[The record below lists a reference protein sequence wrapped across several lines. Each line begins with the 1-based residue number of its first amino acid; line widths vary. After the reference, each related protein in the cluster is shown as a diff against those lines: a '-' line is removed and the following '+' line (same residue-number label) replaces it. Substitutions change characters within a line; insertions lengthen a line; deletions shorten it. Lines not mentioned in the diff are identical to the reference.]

1 MSVQYTG
8 FSTPRED
15 LGMALHE
22 FDPSSQG
29 LIATQVL
36 PIRAVRKQAANFSM
50 ISRENKKNAE
60 RVKRAAGSAF
70 ARVHMR
76 AEDLAYAC
84 ELYGLEAPLAD
95 EDRDNYE
102 DDFNAEMELTQLIN
116 LLLLLDLEIEV
127 AALVFNTATWTGGG
141 LYVDHNAAPWDAA
154 ATDIIAQAEEA
165 KEYVR
170 QNCGQPANALVI
182 SAKTLSN
189 MRLNTGIKGAFP
201 GIATLTYSALIGN
214 LPGILGIERILVGGQ
229 VYDTADDGQASTM
242 ADIWPDDY
250 AMFARLNSS
259 ADSLWAPGLGR
270 TMAWRS
276 VSSDLVAT
284 DQYREEQ
291 TKSDIFRVE
300 HALDPLILN
309 KYCGFLIKIDA

>member
-1 MSVQYTG
+1 MVQYSSY
-8 FSTPRED
+8 STPRED

-22 FDPSSQG
+22 FNPEAQG
-29 LIATQVL
+29 LIATRVL
-36 PIRAVRKQAANFSM
+36 PIRPVTKQAANFSM
-50 ISRENKKNAE
+50 ISRENMKNAE

-102 DDFNAEMELTQLIN
+102 DDFDAEMELTQLIN

-127 AALVFNTATWTGGG
+127 EALVFNTTTFTGSD
-141 LYVDHNAAPWDAA
+141 LYTDVHAAPWDTAA
-154 ATDIIAQAEEA
+154 SDIIGPIIDASE
-165 KEYVR
+165 KVR
-170 QNCGQPANALVI
+170 KNLGLRPNALI
-182 SAKTLSN
+182 IGASQFAN
-189 MRLNTGIKGAFP
+189 MRKNTAIKAMFP
-201 GIATLTYSALIGN
+201 GASMITAQMILGN
-214 LPGILGIERILVGGQ
+214 LPAIFGIENLIVGGQ
-229 VYDTADDGQASTM
+229 VYDTADEGQTSTM
-242 ADIWPDDY
+242 SDVWPDDY
-250 AMFARLNSS
+250 AMICRLNGPG
-259 ADSLWAPGLGR
+259 DSLWTPGLGR
-270 TMAWRS
+270 TMAWRA

-309 KYCGFLIKIDA
+309 PYAGHLLLID